1 VERRTTVILVR
12 FRYHIITIRKEQETP
27 LLAEECLLLG
37 FRGAPDKAQWLK
49 EDDAEN
55 LLMIEP
61 DANITPDLAANAI
74 IRINEGFDSLRPRI
88 EAVAHDRAEE
98 LLLAHRRVRT
108 AARLKGIRYRVE
120 PHLPPDVLGIYVY
133 LPVI

>member
-1 VERRTTVILVR
+1 M
-12 FRYHIITIRKEQETP
+12 
-27 LLAEECLLLG
+27 G

-49 EDDAEN
+49 EDEAEN

-74 IRINEGFDSLRPRI
+74 TKINDGFDSLRPRI
-88 EAVAHDRAEE
+88 EAVAYDRAEE

-133 LPVI
+133 LPIV